1 MIKVDEE
8 FKNLIPPLTNE
19 EYSQLEKNI
28 VKEGIRD
35 PLVVW
40 HVPSG
45 DNILLDG
52 HNRWE
57 IAAHHGGI
65 KFETVQM
72 SFENRAEAKEWI
84 IKNQLGRRNIPLYV
98 RAELALLLKPEIEKK
113 ARQRMSE
120 GAKGTQISAE
130 AKGETR
136 DQVAKAAGVSHD
148 TIHKVEKIQ
157 EKASEETKQALR
169 NGETS
174 INAVYSGIMAAEHE
188 DKRKQADR
196 ELREA
201 KQRVEEYQSEDSEV
215 IDFGAAVQNKEDEKM
230 IFDDFNS
237 KFTNLIQHIRSLG
250 SMASDGRLEKVLYGA
265 NKYDLRQT
273 ADRLAECL
281 RIIMKVQRVT
291 TEAIENEK

>member
-1 MIKVDEE
+1 LIKVDEE